1 MTFETKEQDEWYEK
15 NGGGGR
21 IYSHA
26 VNVQAEVGLDRLGKA
41 VQELLE
47 KYADQENRLRNMANQ
62 LEEHLSTPDAH
73 NPGMIYKK

>member
-1 MTFETKEQDEWYEK
+1 MKEIEFDEIFDYPE
-15 NGGGGR
+15 
-21 IYSHA
+21 ID
-26 VNVQAEVGLDRLGKA
+26 QLEKA

>member
-1 MTFETKEQDEWYEK
+1 MKEIDFDDIVVDPDFERME
-15 NGGGGR
+15 
-21 IYSHA
+21 
-26 VNVQAEVGLDRLGKA
+26 KA

-73 NPGMIYKK
+73 NPGILRKK

>member
-1 MTFETKEQDEWYEK
+1 MKEVDFCQVPEHPEIDQLE
-15 NGGGGR
+15 
-21 IYSHA
+21 
-26 VNVQAEVGLDRLGKA
+26 KA

-62 LEEHLSTPDAH
+62 LEEHLGTPDAH